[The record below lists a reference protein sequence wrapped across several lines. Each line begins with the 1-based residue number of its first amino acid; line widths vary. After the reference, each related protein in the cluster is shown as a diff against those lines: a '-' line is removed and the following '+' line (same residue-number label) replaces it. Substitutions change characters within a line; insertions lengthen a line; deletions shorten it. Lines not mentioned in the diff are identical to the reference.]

1 MQDKKMPFRQKLGAV
16 LLLAAFGFCANVMA
30 QGMAVAPSTPA
41 TADQN
46 ATGQQTAAAPEQP
59 AKPQPPAMVKTQV
72 PGYYRTM
79 VGQFEV
85 TALFDGVFE
94 FIRNC

>member
-59 AKPQPPAMVKTQV
+59 AKPQPP
-72 PGYYRTM
+72 GN
-79 VGQFEV
+79 GQN
-85 TALFDGVFE
+85 AGSRILPDDGWPVRSDGSF
-94 FIRNC
+94 

>member
-41 TADQN
+41 TAD
-46 ATGQQTAAAPEQP
+46 
-59 AKPQPPAMVKTQV
+59 
-72 PGYYRTM
+72 
-79 VGQFEV
+79 
-85 TALFDGVFE
+85 
-94 FIRNC
+94 